1 MECYLTLRRKEILT
15 GPVTRMNRED
25 LQAIW
30 EKEVLFTSER
40 SVEFCYGTRKRVL
53 KRTVVMVAGGCE
65 YTSGRHSAHIL
76 SLVRTACFPRANAS
90 IPRYVTRGRG
100 RYHTGS
106 LRPGVRARGDVPF
119 SLR

>member
-53 KRTVVMVAGGCE
+53 KTDSGDGC
-65 YTSGRHSAHIL
+65 RRL
-76 SLVRTACFPRANAS
+76 
-90 IPRYVTRGRG
+90 
-100 RYHTGS
+100 
-106 LRPGVRARGDVPF
+106 
-119 SLR
+119 